1 MTVLRASSLAA
12 VTILVWSTRPKPRL
26 TAHSRASWRT
36 RTTSS
41 SLRTDTCSSLTT
53 AIAGLTLLAGRLQ
66 ELHAP
71 LHVEGRAHPGQGE
84 AELHEGDGHRR
95 PHARDHRVRVE
106 DPGHGRNIAEHAP
119 DEGVHEV
126 EGGDVDE
133 DALRLV
139 AADLLHEVV
148 L

>member
-12 VTILVWSTRPKPRL
+12 VTILVWSTRPNPRL

-36 RTTSS
+36 RPPSS
-41 SLRTDTCSSLTT
+41 SPRTDTCSSLTT
-53 AIAGLTLLAGRLQ
+53 AMAGLALLAGGLQ

-71 LHVEGRAHPGQGE
+71 LHVEGRAHAGQGE
-84 AELHEGDGHRR
+84 PELDEGDGDGRA
-95 PHARDHRVRVE
+95 HARDHGVRVQ
-106 DPGHGRNIAEHAP
+106 DAGHGRDVAEHAP

-133 DALRLV
+133 HALGVV
-139 AADLLHEVV
+139 APDLLH
-148 L
+148 